1 MLRLKCAQLNDLL
14 LFICCTLRYVQPSC
28 NQVDVGVEPQIIT
41 ASKPQI
47 VDLKQA
53 LNFCETSEF
62 DENSSKVSKLNAGIK
77 NIDSCRFTPNT

>member
-1 MLRLKCAQLNDLL
+1 M
-14 LFICCTLRYVQPSC
+14 
-28 NQVDVGVEPQIIT
+28 GVEPQIIT